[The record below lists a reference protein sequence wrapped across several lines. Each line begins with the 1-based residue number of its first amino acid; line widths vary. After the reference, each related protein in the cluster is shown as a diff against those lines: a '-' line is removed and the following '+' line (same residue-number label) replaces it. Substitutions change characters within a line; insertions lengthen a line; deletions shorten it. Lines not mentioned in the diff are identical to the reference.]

1 MILIFP
7 VLLKKYLLYGDPI
20 APFLSNILNV
30 DLEYKNLL
38 KTISNQ
44 GWKAEGFKL
53 FELTQF
59 FIPWKIILFVCLP
72 LELVFYMSFIQ
83 KYI

>member
-7 VLLKKYLLYGDPI
+7 IILKKYLLYGDPI
-20 APFLSNILNV
+20 APFLSNLLNT

-44 GWKAEGFKL
+44 GWKAEDFKL
-53 FELTQF
+53 L
-59 FIPWKIILFVCLP
+59 ILHNFLYHGKCLIY
-72 LELVFYMSFIQ
+72 LQRLV
-83 KYI
+83 